1 MGAWIWMKC
10 CVSTDVRTWTNWL
23 TFEPDLDYSPDAGTG
38 LLSPI
43 SYALQH
49 GILWRREN
57 FTYRYWEPIAAV
69 MHGFKMVLFTARTTL
84 SEVRALQRVP
94 FYLWVWLTSQ
104 TINEQLCRRY
114 VLSNEC
120 PFTCEF
126 DWQVRQLML
135 TGTNQYL
142 DLEGLVMLPLFLT
155 YLTDRNCSVLF
166 FCDSFVCTHTHTYEQ
181 YLQAN

>member
-1 MGAWIWMKC
+1 MTLLVTSYCLTITYDRAGFTYKSLRNHVLKYYAFSSQRAG
-10 CVSTDVRTWTNWL
+10 CVRTLYAPCMSTPLDVGTWTNWL

-104 TINEQLCRRY
+104 TITVNWHQSVFGFRRS
-114 VLSNEC
+114 SNAS
-120 PFTCEF
+120 FI
-126 DWQVRQLML
+126 
-135 TGTNQYL
+135 L
-142 DLEGLVMLPLFLT
+142 DL
-155 YLTDRNCSVLF
+155 S
-166 FCDSFVCTHTHTYEQ
+166 HW
-181 YLQAN
+181 